1 MIAETCESNIVMT
14 QKLTKTIICLQ
25 SVMACL
31 ILLGARVQKGYEL
44 GNLFSS
50 IAKSLLPLVKKDVKT
65 LGKQVFQSSVEFAS
79 DV

>member
-31 ILLGARVQKGYEL
+31 ISLGARVQKGYEL
-44 GNLFSS
+44 VGWSEKNFFLKF
-50 IAKSLLPLVKKDVKT
+50 KKIPN
-65 LGKQVFQSSVEFAS
+65 
-79 DV
+79 